1 MTSKATTVFAI
12 LDVTPVFIANPLLIL
27 SFRVS
32 FDDLPDSAKSVNA
45 ITKGLGGTIVADSGD
60 LVEVCASP
68 GEVSNDPSKGH
79 QYLLQKYGDAEE
91 EFATTLDQDHERWVA
106 SKMIWNTVTMTAPD
120 QLRHRVAWAL
130 ASIFV
135 VSERS
140 IDLEGVS
147 EQWGVYYDIFVR
159 HAFGSSF
166 FELLR
171 EVAFSP
177 LMALMLTFES
187 TYDLSIC
194 YAITSTI

>member
-1 MTSKATTVFAI
+1 LFVAHIF
-12 LDVTPVFIANPLLIL
+12 LIQ

-32 FDDLPDSAKSVNA
+32 FDNLPDSAKSVNA
-45 ITKGLGGTIVADSGD
+45 ITKGLGGTVVANSGD
-60 LVEVCASP
+60 LVEVCGSP

-79 QYLLQKYGDAEE
+79 QYLLQKWGDAEE
-91 EFATTLDQDHERWVA
+91 EYPATLDQDHERWVA

-130 ASIFV
+130 ASIYV
-135 VSERS
+135 VSEKS

-147 EQWGVYYDIFVR
+147 EQWSAYYDIFVR

-177 LMALMLTFES
+177 LMGLMLTYES
-187 TYDLSIC
+187 KIPLLMLRSHLLH
-194 YAITSTI
+194 